1 MKIVKSILFQ
11 DRLTETMNEGTPA
24 ESVIELIPEKRVI
37 IYYIDDQEILPPNEK
52 DFTMLSKLVKLSDM
66 SLGNP
71 ESADLTKIGSQD
83 LLVQLLDNIQKIV

>member
-24 ESVIELIPEKRVI
+24 EVVIELIPEKRVI

>member
-24 ESVIELIPEKRVI
+24 ETVIELIPEKRVI

>member
-52 DFTMLSKLVKLSDM
+52 DFTMLSKLVKLTDM

>member
-52 DFTMLSKLVKLSDM
+52 DFTMLSKLVKLTDM

-83 LLVQLLDNIQKIV
+83 LLVQLLDNIQRVV